1 MVIGLAQMR
10 EEQKIWSLEYEL
22 EKEIELI
29 SD

>member
-1 MVIGLAQMR
+1 MVIGLVQKRA
-10 EEQKIWSLEYEL
+10 EQKIWSLEDEL

>member
-1 MVIGLAQMR
+1 MAIDLVQKRA
-10 EEQKIWSLEYEL
+10 EQRIWSLEDEL